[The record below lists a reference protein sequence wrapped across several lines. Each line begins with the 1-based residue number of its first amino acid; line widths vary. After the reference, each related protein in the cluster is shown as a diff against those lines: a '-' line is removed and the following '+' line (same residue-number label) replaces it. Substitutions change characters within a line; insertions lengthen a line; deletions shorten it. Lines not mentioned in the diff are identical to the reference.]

1 MVNSKKVFSIH
12 FPENKVYIESTSTTI
27 ENRIETIKN
36 DKDHDLY
43 RLFNPKIQEEDSVFK
58 KEVADKY
65 LNNSYKIM
73 NRNVLPPKT
82 NLFNQYI
89 KWKIF

>member
-1 MVNSKKVFSIH
+1 MSVKKVFSIH

-27 ENRIETIKN
+27 EERIENIKN
-36 DKDHDLY
+36 DKDHVLY
-43 RLFNPKIQEEDSVFK
+43 RFFNPEIREEDSVSK

-65 LNNSYKIM
+65 LYKGYRIM
-73 NRNVLPPKT
+73 NVNVLPPKT